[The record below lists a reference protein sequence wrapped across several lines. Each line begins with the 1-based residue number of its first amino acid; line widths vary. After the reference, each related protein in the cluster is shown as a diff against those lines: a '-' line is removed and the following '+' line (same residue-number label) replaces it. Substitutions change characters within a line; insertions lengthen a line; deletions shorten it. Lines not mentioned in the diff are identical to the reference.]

1 MTSTTA
7 QPAPTAGEY
16 TFDSASTEGAT
27 QVRLLADILD
37 GHSIAVLEQ
46 LDLSPDSTC
55 LDLGA
60 GAGSIA
66 CWLADQGTPQ
76 GHVTA
81 IDQTTVRIPTHER
94 ITAVDADI
102 TAYEFGTDRFDLV
115 HARLLFM
122 HLTERE
128 QVLQRA
134 VSALKPGGL
143 LVVSDWDCTHLDEM
157 VVAAPD
163 DVAEAFT
170 AFQHALISFGASNGM
185 DPAWARRIPAAMA
198 AAGLRGV
205 TTSVFNKLWAGGEA
219 GMLLHASNSRQ
230 LETGLL
236 GHGVT
241 AEQLDTLRTAMTNPD
256 VWAYHWPMYTAVG
269 VRPAH

>member
-1 MTSTTA
+1 MTSTDTTA
-7 QPAPTAGEY
+7 AAAGEY

-46 LDLSPDSTC
+46 LDLAPDSTC

-66 CWLADQGTPQ
+66 AWLADQGAPQ

-81 IDQTTVRIPTHER
+81 VDQTTVRIPAHER

-102 TAYEFGTDRFDLV
+102 TTHKFGTERFDLI

-128 QVLQRA
+128 QVLARA
-134 VSALKPGGL
+134 VTALKPGGF

-157 VVAAPD
+157 IVAASD
-163 DVAEAFT
+163 EVADAFT
-170 AFQHALISFGASNGM
+170 AFQHALISFGTSNGM

-198 AAGLRGV
+198 DAGLRGI

-230 LETGLL
+230 LEAGLL

-241 AEQLDTLRTAMTNPD
+241 REQLDTLRTAMTNPQ

-269 VRPAH
+269 VRPTH